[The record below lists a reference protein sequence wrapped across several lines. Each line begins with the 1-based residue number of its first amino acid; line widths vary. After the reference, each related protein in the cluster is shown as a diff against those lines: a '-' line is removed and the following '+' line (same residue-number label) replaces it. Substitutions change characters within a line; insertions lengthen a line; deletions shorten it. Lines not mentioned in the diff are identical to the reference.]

1 MSKIIK
7 RIAIL
12 AGIFLVAVGVYFITS
27 LNTMEQSETVYTSM
41 EEPTLPVV
49 YTDLFETERNR
60 LVGYCREM
68 DTDVAREVL
77 TVLPEDRQLKMYFAG
92 YGVSPLKISYE
103 IRSLDLE
110 RLVEKTQI
118 DTWEAAGDEIEA
130 ILPIQNLLT
139 KGSEYLLHLMVET
152 EPHGVVHYYTRILW
166 PENDYGPTMAAFARE
181 FSEKSLSAEQA
192 QELVTYLET
201 TDTAD
206 NSSLGHVTI
215 KSSFSQ
221 LTWAGLKM
229 ELVGQMQVNLR
240 ELNGIM
246 GQAEVRYQV
255 KRLSENGETEVYDVR
270 DYYTMKWGE
279 KRIYLMDFDRKTN
292 QVFSG
297 ERDLYSGKRI
307 LLGIGSDDTVQVVKS
322 ANKQY
327 IAFVF
332 NRDLWCYDQEEE
344 QAVKVFSFRSRQD
357 ASRRSDYDHHG
368 IRILSMKDNGD
379 MDFLVYGYMN
389 RGVHEG
395 YQGVSLCSYSHDG
408 AIEERFFVS
417 SSNDFDEIKQDVEKL
432 SYFSESGMLYLY
444 QNHAVFSID
453 LSSKEYM
460 VVADGLMEGCY
471 AISADKSRLAWQ
483 EGTSPYESTS
493 IHVFDMAT
501 GLKQEIKASEGS
513 VLRTLGFVQ
522 GDFVYGLART
532 EDLWIMNGRQ
542 EELPMYGVEIVD
554 RDLNVQT
561 RYEKNGYYVSNV
573 AVEDARIHMDR
584 LVKLGSHE
592 YVYHDSDT
600 IVCNAP
606 VDEVHMEGIGWFA
619 SEIRRKVYFVQLDQE
634 LNSRQTV
641 KVTVSRKI
649 SYDQSEELELKSGN
663 QAKETIFYA
672 YGQGKLLGAYTDFA
686 QAVKAAYDAMGIVTD
701 FDQRILWDRVNRSNI
716 RTVREPQT
724 LASALLNGIDGLE
737 ESSVGNGLMILD
749 ARGCTLNQIL
759 YFIGQGCP
767 VIGYTEG
774 GNYLILYAYDQ
785 YNITA
790 LNPLTGESMK
800 MGLNDSAE
808 YFSRYGND
816 FVCGILLEE

>member
-12 AGIFLVAVGVYFITS
+12 AGIFLVAVGAYFITS

-41 EEPTLPVV
+41 EDPTLPVV
-49 YTDLFETERNR
+49 YTDLFGTERNR
-60 LVGYCREM
+60 LVGYLQEM
-68 DTDVAREVL
+68 DTDAAGEVL

-92 YGVSPLKISYE
+92 YGISPLKISYE

-110 RLVEKTQI
+110 RLVERTQI
-118 DTWEAAGDEIEA
+118 DTWEGVGEEIEA
-130 ILPIQNLLT
+130 VLPIQNLLT
-139 KGSEYLLHLMVET
+139 KDTEYLLHLMVET

-166 PENDYGPTMAAFARE
+166 PENDYGSAMAAFARE

-221 LTWAGLKM
+221 LTWAGLKV
-229 ELVGQMQVNLR
+229 ELSGGMQVNLR
-240 ELNGIM
+240 ELDGIM

-255 KRLSENGETEVYDVR
+255 TRLSESGETEVYDVR

-307 LLGIGSDDTVQVVKS
+307 LLGIGNDDTVQVVKS
-322 ANKQY
+322 ADRRY

-332 NRDLWCYDQEEE
+332 NRDLWCYDQEEG

-357 ASRRSDYDHHG
+357 ASGRSDYDHHG

-395 YQGVSLCSYSHDG
+395 RQGISLCSYSHDG

-417 SSNDFDEIKQDVEKL
+417 SSADFDRIRQDVERL

-444 QNHAVFSID
+444 QDHAVFSID

-483 EGTSPYESTS
+483 EGSDPYESAS

-501 GLKQEIKASEGS
+501 GLKQEIKAADGS

-573 AVEDARIHMDR
+573 MVEDARIHMDR
-584 LVKLGSHE
+584 LVKLGDHE

-606 VDEVHMEGIGWFA
+606 VDEVYMEGIGWFA

-634 LNSRQTV
+634 RNSRQAV
-641 KVTVSRKI
+641 KVAVSRKI
-649 SYDQSEELELKSGN
+649 SYDQSEELELRSGN
-663 QAKETIFYA
+663 QAKENLFYA
-672 YGQGKLLGAYTDFA
+672 YGQGALLGAYTDFA
-686 QAVKAAYDAMGIVTD
+686 QAVKTAYDAMGIVTD
-701 FDQRILWDRVNRSNI
+701 IDHRILWDRVNRANI
-716 RTVREPQT
+716 RTAREPQR
-724 LASALLNGIDGLE
+724 LAAELLSGIDGLE
-737 ESSVGNGLMILD
+737 ESAVENGRMILD
-749 ARGCTLNQIL
+749 ARGCTLNQVL

-774 GNYLILYAYDQ
+774 GGYLVIYAYDQ
-785 YNITA
+785 YNITV
-790 LNPLTGESMK
+790 LNPLTGESTK
-800 MGLNDSAE
+800 MGLNDGAE
-808 YFSRYGND
+808 YFAKYGND
-816 FVCGILLEE
+816 FVCGIRLEE

>member
-12 AGIFLVAVGVYFITS
+12 AGIFLAAVGIYFITS

-49 YTDLFETERNR
+49 YTDLFGTERNR
-60 LVGYCREM
+60 LVGYRQAM
-68 DTDVAREVL
+68 DTDAAREAL
-77 TVLPEDRQLKMYFAG
+77 TVLPEDRQLKLYFAG
-92 YGVSPLKISYE
+92 YGISPLKISYE
-103 IRSLDLE
+103 IRSLDLD

-118 DTWEAAGDEIEA
+118 DGWEKAGDETEA

-139 KGSEYLLHLMVET
+139 KGNEYLLHLMIET

-166 PENDYGPTMAAFARE
+166 PEHDYGPSMVAFARE
-181 FSEKSLSAEQA
+181 FSEKSLSTEQA
-192 QELVTYLET
+192 QDLVTYLET

-206 NSSLGHVTI
+206 NSSLGYVTI

-221 LTWAGLKM
+221 LTWAGLKV
-229 ELVGQMQVNLR
+229 ELAGQMQVNLR

-246 GQAEVRYQV
+246 GQAEVCYQV
-255 KRLSENGETEVYDVR
+255 KRLSESGETEVYDVR

-279 KRIYLMDFDRKTN
+279 KRLYLMDFERKTN

-297 ERDLYSGKRI
+297 ERNLYSGKRI
-307 LLGIGSDDTVQVVKS
+307 LLGIGNDDMIQVVKS
-322 ANKQY
+322 ASKRY

-332 NRDLWCYDQEEE
+332 NRDLWCYDQAEG

-357 ASRRSDYDHHG
+357 ASGRSDYGRHG
-368 IRILSMKDNGD
+368 IRILSMKDSGD

-389 RGVHEG
+389 RGIHEG

-408 AIEERFFVS
+408 AVEERFFVS
-417 SSNDFDEIKQDVEKL
+417 SFGSLDEIKQDVEKL

-483 EGTSPYESTS
+483 DGDDPYEAAS
-493 IHVFDMAT
+493 IHLFDMST

-513 VLRTLGFVQ
+513 VLRALGFVQ

-532 EDLWIMNGRQ
+532 EDLWVMNGRQ

-573 AVEDARIHMDR
+573 SVEDARIHMDR
-584 LVKLGSHE
+584 LVKLGNQE

-600 IVCNAP
+600 IVCNAS

-649 SYDQSEELELKSGN
+649 SYDQSEEMELKSGN
-663 QAKETIFYA
+663 QARQTVFYA
-672 YGQGKLLGAYTDFA
+672 YGQGKLQGVYTDFA
-686 QAVKAAYDAMGIVTD
+686 RAVGAAYDAMGFVTD
-701 FDQRILWDRVNRSNI
+701 MEQRILWDRVNRSNA
-716 RTVREPQT
+716 RTVREPQV
-724 LASALLNGIDGLE
+724 LAAELLRRIDCLDQSAEENG
-737 ESSVGNGLMILD
+737 VMVLD

-785 YNITA
+785 YNITV

-800 MGLNDSAE
+800 MGLNDSTA
-808 YFSRYGND
+808 YFTRYSND
-816 FVCGILLEE
+816 FVCGVLLEE